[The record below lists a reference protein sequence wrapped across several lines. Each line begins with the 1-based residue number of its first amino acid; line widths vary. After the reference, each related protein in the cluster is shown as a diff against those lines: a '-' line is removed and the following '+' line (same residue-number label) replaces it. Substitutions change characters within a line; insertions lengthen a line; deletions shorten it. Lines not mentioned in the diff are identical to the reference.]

1 LSLFHGVGKGGGAG
15 HVAVTG
21 TVGGTGY
28 PPPTTTTT
36 TTATTSASLHFVAFN
51 CERVDCI
58 QLVSVGILG
67 AEKAERGLGNA
78 GKLV

>member
-1 LSLFHGVGKGGGAG
+1 LSLFHEVGKGGGAG

-28 PPPTTTTT
+28 PPTTT

>member
-28 PPPTTTTT
+28 PPTTTTT

-67 AEKAERGLGNA
+67 AEKAERGWGNA